1 MQIPHELFTCRQE
14 NVDPTL
20 VSNYALGFELK
31 VAPTLTHTQSLTTHT
46 GESKQN
52 IKILCQ

>member
-20 VSNYALGFELK
+20 VSNCALGFELK